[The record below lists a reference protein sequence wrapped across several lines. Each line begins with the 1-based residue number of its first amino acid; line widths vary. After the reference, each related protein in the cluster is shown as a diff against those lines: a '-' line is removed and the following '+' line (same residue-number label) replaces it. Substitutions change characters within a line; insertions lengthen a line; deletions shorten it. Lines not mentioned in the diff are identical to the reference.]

1 MNPGAFPYQQFMWVS
16 PPLESR
22 IKSELVRGGVPSIVA
37 AVILGIVVL
46 VLDGD
51 LMFAKLFLGIG
62 ALFLLGAGAYLPSGR
77 QSMSSGYLN
86 LTIAA
91 QVRRPMLVLLV
102 VEAVLMALAYLP
114 LIIHATEST
123 EVSTVSLVVAML
135 VPVII
140 LALVVMNYRTVRR
153 LLPPKPEILHKYGL
167 SGQIVG
173 PPAQQSP
180 PPGPPQAWGP
190 PPQA

>member
-16 PPLESR
+16 LPLESR

-62 ALFLLGAGAYLPSGR
+62 ALFLLGAGAYLPAGR
-77 QSMSSGYLN
+77 RSMSSGYLN

-91 QVRRPMLVLLV
+91 QVRRPLLALSII
-102 VEAVLMALAYLP
+102 EAVLMAIAYLP
-114 LIIHATEST
+114 LIIHATEPT
-123 EVSTVSLVVAML
+123 EVSTASLVIAML
-135 VPVII
+135 VPVAI
-140 LALVVMNYRTVRR
+140 LVLVVMNYRTVRR
-153 LLPPKPEILHKYGL
+153 LLPPKPEILHEYGL

-173 PPAQQSP
+173 PPAQQGP
-180 PPGPPQAWGP
+180 PPGPPQTWGP